1 MRFRDGEKGG
11 GGKGGERKVLCGQV
25 CARSGLQIWT

>member
-1 MRFRDGEKGG
+1 MRFRDGEKG